1 LILICIGIILSWFC
15 HGRQEA
21 AFCPAFQWIYEKM
34 LMAKAKR
41 KRETG
46 SISGA
51 NAGSSI
57 QSPRVPDERLDL
69 QILQS
74 IRRIMRAVDIY
85 SRKLRS
91 QCELTAPQ
99 LVCLGTI
106 VEHGP
111 LTVSGI
117 AQRVYLSPSTVVGIL
132 DRLEARG
139 LVARE
144 RDTNDRRVVNTC
156 ATNAGK
162 ETISKA
168 PSALQDGLH
177 EALRNLPLLEQATI
191 ALSLKRVVDL
201 MEAGSIDAA
210 PILETAPINPS
221 GETESK

>member
-1 LILICIGIILSWFC
+1 
-15 HGRQEA
+15 
-21 AFCPAFQWIYEKM
+21 
-34 LMAKAKR
+34 MAKAKG
-41 KRETG
+41 KGNTEFV
-46 SISGA
+46 SGA
-51 NAGSSI
+51 EAGSST
-57 QSPRVPDERLDL
+57 QSPQVPDERFDL

-91 QCELTAPQ
+91 RCELTAPQ

-111 LTVSGI
+111 LTVTGI

-139 LVARE
+139 LVARR
-144 RDTNDRRVVNTC
+144 RDTNDRRVVNTL
-156 ATNAGK
+156 ATPAGK
-162 ETISKA
+162 EITARA

-177 EALRNLPLLEQATI
+177 EALKDLPLLEQATI

-210 PILETAPINPS
+210 PILETAPIDARVEPR
-221 GETESK
+221 SK